1 MWVKHK
7 VTSLNLSGVFHA
19 MVWASEAQ
27 DAHSNRDGMEMQW
40 SDPVVFSNIRT
51 DAGFS

>member
-7 VTSLNLSGVFHA
+7 VTSLHLSGFI
-19 MVWASEAQ
+19 MPWIGLQKAQ
-27 DAHSNRDGMEMQW
+27 DAHSNGDRMEMQW
-40 SDPVVFSNIRT
+40 SDPVMFSNIRT